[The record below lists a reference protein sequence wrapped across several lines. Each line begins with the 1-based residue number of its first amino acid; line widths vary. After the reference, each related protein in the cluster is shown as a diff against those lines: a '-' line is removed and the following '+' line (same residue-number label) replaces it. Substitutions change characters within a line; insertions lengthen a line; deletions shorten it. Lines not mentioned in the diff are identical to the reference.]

1 MIRPVMDSWPG
12 LSDLSCGSGCVYELI
27 LDKNV
32 EPNLNT
38 LYSCITLPNI
48 KKNVKKH
55 IHVYPCLGDSRY
67 QSLDSFLCFRSH
79 PLAY

>member
-1 MIRPVMDSWPG
+1 MIHPVMDSWPG

-38 LYSCITLPNI
+38 LYSCIILPNI
-48 KKNVKKH
+48 KKMLKS
-55 IHVYPCLGDSRY
+55 IFMYTHVLVT
-67 QSLDSFLCFRSH
+67 LDTKV
-79 PLAY
+79 